1 MLKKTLR
8 VENNRYFCSGIQI
21 MKTVNRNLSQRQ
33 FIIIGIFVV
42 VGVVYLLKL
51 FSLQVI
57 DKSLKQSADNN
68 VLRFVTQYPARG
80 KVYDRNG
87 ELLVYNEAVYDLMVI
102 PGQVKDIDTL
112 ELCQLLDIPYDVFK
126 ERLTKA
132 RNYSRVKASTF
143 MSQIPKEDYAHIG
156 EILYRFPGFFFQT
169 RTLRH
174 YPKAIAAHTLGDIGE
189 VDQTLLDKDPYYK
202 MGDYV
207 GKSGIEKYYEK
218 ELRGKKGM
226 KVVMVDVHNREKGSY
241 LDGALDTL
249 PSPGKDIYLGL
260 DAELQAYGEQLMK
273 GKIGSIVA
281 IEPKTGQIL
290 AFVSSPSYDP
300 NLLVG
305 RVRGANF
312 AALLQDPMKPL
323 INRAVSGT
331 YPPGST
337 FKMVNGLIAL
347 QSGSITPATRFHC
360 NGPGTTPIKCTH
372 HHGSSPDLAN
382 AIENSCNPY
391 FYEAFKTTINN
402 PKFGNIKKGYEY
414 WRDMTFALGLGHK
427 FDTDIPSELSGNIP
441 SREFYDKMY
450 RGSWNSVTIRSLGI
464 GQGEILL
471 TPLQLANIAAT
482 IANEGYYYP
491 PHLIRA
497 FGDSTAIP
505 EKMTTRIETGIERRH
520 FKVIKAG
527 MQSVFEGSHGTAR
540 GSRIPGITAGGKTG
554 TAQNPH
560 GDNHS
565 IFIAFAPVEDPQI
578 ALSIIIENGGYG
590 STWAAPIASLM
601 MEKYIRGSTERPA
614 VEKRMMEGVI
624 NYSRRK

>member
-1 MLKKTLR
+1 
-8 VENNRYFCSGIQI
+8 
-21 MKTVNRNLSQRQ
+21 MKTVNRNLAKRQ
-33 FIIIGIFVV
+33 YVVIGIFVV
-42 VGVVYLLKL
+42 IGVVYLLKL

-57 DKSLKQSADNN
+57 DKSLKASADNN

-102 PGQVKDIDTL
+102 PGQVKDIDTA
-112 ELCQLLDIPYDVFK
+112 ELCRLLDLPVEVFT

-132 RNYSRVKASTF
+132 RKYSRVKASTF

-174 YPKAIAAHTLGDIGE
+174 YPNPIAAHTLGDIGE
-189 VDQTLLDKDPYYK
+189 ADQSLLDKDHYYK

-218 ELRGKKGM
+218 ELRGKKGL
-226 KVVMVDVHNREKGSY
+226 KVVMVDVHNQEKGSY
-241 LDGALDTL
+241 LDGALDTM
-249 PSPGKDIYLGL
+249 PSPGKDIILGL
-260 DAELQAYGEQLMK
+260 DAQLQAYGEQLMK

-300 NLLVG
+300 NRLVG
-305 RVRGANF
+305 RVRGSNF
-312 AALLQDPMKPL
+312 IELLNDPMKPL

-347 QSGSITPATRFHC
+347 QSGSITPATHFHC

-372 HHGSSPDLAN
+372 HHGPSPDLAN

-402 PKFGNIKKGYEY
+402 PKFGNIKNGFDY
-414 WRDMTFALGLGHK
+414 WHDMTWKLGLGHK
-427 FDTDIPSELSGNIP
+427 FDTDIPSELPGNIP
-441 SREFYDKMY
+441 TREVYDKMY

-497 FGDSTAIP
+497 FGDTTAIP
-505 EKMTTRIETGIERRH
+505 EKMTTRVETGIEPRH

-540 GSRIPGITAGGKTG
+540 GSKIPGITAGGKTG